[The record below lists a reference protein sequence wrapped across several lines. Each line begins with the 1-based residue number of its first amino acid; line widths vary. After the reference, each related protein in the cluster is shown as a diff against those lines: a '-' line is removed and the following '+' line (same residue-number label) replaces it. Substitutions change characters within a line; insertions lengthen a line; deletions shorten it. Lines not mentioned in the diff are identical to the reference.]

1 MSSPI
6 SLAACSAASSVLEYF
21 ANDDGESYRGGSDG
35 SMEFWM
41 VSTAS
46 AIRASS
52 GSSAVAVA
60 DAVAVVPALADARA
74 SAASSASFS
83 RARAASPE
91 MSALKMADVSMS
103 SLSEERR
110 DQSSDADHPALE
122 DARSF
127 VFEMKVRDGHDGFC
141 FHVESAEG
149 TKQDTFEVIVRPTT
163 ADNVAVAAR
172 PLGGLPRP
180 IFPLVEVAASCF
192 EESVSATT

>member
-127 VFEMKVRDGHDGFC
+127 VFEMKVRDGHD
-141 FHVESAEG
+141 VESAEG